1 MPAAEPRP
9 STARSFRAKDDVKLK
24 SVLVA
29 TDFTPVSDKAVRY
42 GAVLARRYGSK
53 FYLMH
58 VVSSL
63 GFTMVG
69 PAALVAATNLV
80 RRDAR
85 TLEAQLV
92 TDGTLAGIEH
102 EVIVSSGEV
111 WPTLQNV
118 IDREHIDLL
127 VLGTHSRQGIGRL
140 VLGSVAEQIFRHAS
154 CAVLTIGP
162 NNPDRADTVVGDNS
176 RPNLFATDF
185 SDESLRAL
193 PYAMS
198 YANRRNAQLVLLH
211 VLSPVPHVEGNRWYT
226 AQDVFEMR
234 KQAIEDAQQRLRALV
249 RQNAL
254 AVEPIS
260 IARFGEPVD
269 CIVDAAEEF
278 HALGIVLG
286 LKPRGD
292 AISHLP
298 WSTAYRIVCSA
309 NCPVLTIRA
318 PAN

>member
-1 MPAAEPRP
+1 MPAAKPYLSFARP
-9 STARSFRAKDDVKLK
+9 FGPLADVQLK

-42 GAVLARRYGSK
+42 GAALARRYGSK

-69 PAALVAATNLV
+69 PEARVAATDLV
-80 RRDAR
+80 LRDAK

-102 EVIVSSGEV
+102 QVIVSSGEV
-111 WPTLQNV
+111 WPALQDV

-154 CAVLTIGP
+154 CAVLTVGP
-162 NNPDRADTVVGDNS
+162 NNPSRAERVVGDNN
-176 RPNLFATDF
+176 RPLIFATDF
-185 SDESLRAL
+185 SEESIGAL
-193 PYAMS
+193 SHAIS
-198 YANRRNAQLVLLH
+198 YANRRKTQLVLLH
-211 VLSPVPHVEGNRWYT
+211 VLSPVPHVEGSRWYT
-226 AQDVFEMR
+226 AQDVIEMR
-234 KQAIEDAQQRLRALV
+234 KKAIEDAQLRLRALV
-249 RQNAL
+249 PPNAL
-254 AVEPIS
+254 AVEPLC
-260 IARFGEPVD
+260 IARYGAAVD
-269 CIVDAAEEF
+269 CIVGAAEEF
-278 HALGIVLG
+278 NSLGIVLG

-292 AISHLP
+292 SISHLP
-298 WSTAYRIVCSA
+298 WSTAYQIVCSA
-309 NCPVLTIRA
+309 NCPVLTVRA
-318 PAN
+318 RGN